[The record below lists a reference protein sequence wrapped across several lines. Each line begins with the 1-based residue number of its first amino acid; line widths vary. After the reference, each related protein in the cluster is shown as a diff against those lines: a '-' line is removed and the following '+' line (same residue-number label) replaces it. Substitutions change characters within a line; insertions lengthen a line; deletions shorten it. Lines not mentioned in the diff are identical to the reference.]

1 MVVNDAK
8 FQLDMRNKFDQLH
21 SMVIAVND
29 RCLTDLAI
37 TESKPLSTLS
47 TNKWQVCEVGQA
59 SLLDFGFQNGY
70 IHWNT
75 MLWAISKHN
84 FTNQK

>member
-47 TNKWQVCEVGQA
+47 TNK
-59 SLLDFGFQNGY
+59 
-70 IHWNT
+70 
-75 MLWAISKHN
+75 
-84 FTNQK
+84 